1 MYFYV
6 TFVFSVAAFVAEADV
21 VTPAD
26 SSPVTGNSTLC
37 GTVEGCFVT
46 LVRRPFVSRTAPNLN
61 SSALTSFISTG
72 RGLLRDTGAPAG
84 ARAAHIRWV
93 PRAHPGAL
101 VSPWIQWVSRVRPR
115 ANQADLVCFENSCP
129 RCPMWVNEHY
139 TCIYAEI

>member
-84 ARAAHIRWV
+84 ARAGAHPMGSPCASWRTSKSLDSV
-93 PRAHPGAL
+93 GFPRA
-101 VSPWIQWVSRVRPR
+101 SSRK
-115 ANQADLVCFENSCP
+115 SG
-129 RCPMWVNEHY
+129 
-139 TCIYAEI
+139 